1 MPKTLA
7 RLTPKPLK
15 KPLEW
20 LYNRIRYFGF
30 AYYCPV
36 CETYLGSFKRV
47 GVAPYGDWVCPLRKS
62 STRHRMAWL
71 FFKHRTSLFDGAPKK
86 MLHIAP
92 EMQFET
98 RLERIPGLEY
108 ITADLNKP
116 DVTLRMDI
124 TNIQL
129 PDNSLDVIFCSHVLE
144 HIPDDRKAMRE
155 LNRVLK
161 PTGWSAIMV
170 PLRDEKIF
178 DDLSITDPAERKRI
192 FGEADHVR
200 CYGHD
205 IKDRLQDAGFT
216 VSVLQLP
223 DVVTGMNTARFKI
236 KNQQVFFCRKKQ
248 RSSPIQISC

>member
-30 AYYCPV
+30 ACYCPV
-36 CETYLGSFKRV
+36 CETYLRSFKRT
-47 GVAPYGDWVCPLRKS
+47 GVAPWGDWVCPLCKS

-71 FFKHRTSLFDGAPKK
+71 FFKHRTNLFDGAPKK

-92 EMQFET
+92 EKQFET
-98 RLERIPGLEY
+98 RLERVPGLDY

-155 LNRVLK
+155 LHRVLK
-161 PTGWSAIMV
+161 PTGWAAIMV
-170 PLRDEKIF
+170 PLRDDKTFE
-178 DDLSITDPAERKRI
+178 DPSITDPAERKRI

-200 CYGHD
+200 RYGLD
-205 IKDRLQDAGFT
+205 IKDRLEKAGFA
-216 VSVLQLP
+216 VSIIQLT
-223 DVVTGMNTARFKI
+223 DVVSGKNVARFGI
-236 KNQQVFFCRKKQ
+236 RNQRVFFCKKNN
-248 RSSPIQISC
+248 PD